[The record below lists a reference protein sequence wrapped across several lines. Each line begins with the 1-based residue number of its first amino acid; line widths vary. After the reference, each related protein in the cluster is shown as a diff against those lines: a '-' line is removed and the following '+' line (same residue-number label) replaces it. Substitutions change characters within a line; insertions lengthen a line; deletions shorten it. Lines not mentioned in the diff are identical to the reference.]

1 MVEGALMPWRNRI
14 VGQDEIPPEDLL
26 ANPLNFRRHP
36 GSQRDALR
44 GSLNEVG
51 WVAMVTV
58 NRRSGFVVDGHA
70 RIEEAIS
77 RHEKTVPVLYVDL
90 TPEEERIVLAS
101 FDPISAM
108 ALNDQERLNEL
119 LEDIHVDDV
128 GLQALLDSLSGQA
141 TKEEDKTQTDG
152 ATDEITCPSCGA
164 TFSIGVRVKPKPDGP
179 TGDEIAGG
187 N

>member
-1 MVEGALMPWRNRI
+1 MAEWRNRI
-14 VGQDEIPPEDLL
+14 VGTGNEDPAQLL
-26 ANPLNFRRHP
+26 ANPLNYRRHP

-58 NRRSGFVVDGHA
+58 NRQTGFVVDGHA

-90 TPEEERIVLAS
+90 TPEEERLVLAS

-108 ALNDQERLNEL
+108 AIHDQERLNEL
-119 LEDIHVDDV
+119 LEDMHVDDV
-128 GLQALLDSLSGQA
+128 GLQSLLDSLNQQA
-141 TKEEDKTQTDG
+141 AKETDKT
-152 ATDEITCPSCGA
+152 APESPTDEVTCPACGE
-164 TFSIGVRVKPKPDGP
+164 TFAIGVRVKPKP
-179 TGDEIAGG
+179 GG
-187 N
+187 HEMAEGN